1 MPVLVHRGDSSI
13 LTTRVHFPSGSS
25 PHLWTVRKGQALKPL
40 ELLSYFLD
48 VSSWDL
54 VPVEGVHSLQSYFFE
69 QIQTKRK
76 SNWTKYCPVVLP
88 VCGIGRGYTGKFRLS
103 EYFLS
108 GPKNLC
114 NNINYNISENEA
126 CKRICR
132 PLQVGFLTKSPQ
144 KGLKKQSPARVVFE
158 IEVNNIYKI

>member
-1 MPVLVHRGDSSI
+1 MRFWATFWDIACRMPVLVHRGDSSI

-54 VPVEGVHSLQSYFFE
+54 VPVEGVHSSQSYFFE

-103 EYFLS
+103 EIFCPALKSCVITLTTTYQ
-108 GPKNLC
+108 KT
-114 NNINYNISENEA
+114 
-126 CKRICR
+126 KR
-132 PLQVGFLTKSPQ
+132 VKGFADRFKLAS
-144 KGLKKQSPARVVFE
+144 
-158 IEVNNIYKI
+158 